1 MADDHPLDNA
11 VWAALTTAHSE
22 LAEVAGR
29 ARRYPPE
36 VSVWAG
42 VDLLDE
48 GGWADLAMLVGPSTG
63 VALFRAAVPDP
74 PPGWTVHHRGTG
86 HQMTVSA
93 AALEPSFTTID
104 EPELRLLGPDD
115 VGEVLA
121 LVELTR
127 PGPFAERTMEM
138 GRYWGHLDPD
148 DRLVALAGERLHL
161 DGHTEISA
169 VCTHPDARGRG
180 LAAALTRRVALGI
193 LERGEVPFLHV
204 AEGNDAARRVYE
216 RLGFRTRR
224 DLEFAWVESPPA

>member
-11 VWAALTTAHSE
+11 VWAALTNAQAD
-22 LAEVAGR
+22 LAEVVGR
-29 ARRYPPE
+29 ARRYPPD

-42 VDLLDE
+42 VDRFDE
-48 GGWADLAMLVGPSTG
+48 AAWADLEALVGPSTG
-63 VALFRAAVPDP
+63 LALFRAAVPDP
-74 PPGWTVHHRGTG
+74 PPGWVVHHRGAS

-93 AALEPSFTTID
+93 AALEPSFASID
-104 EPELRLLGPDD
+104 GPVLRRLGPDD

-138 GRYWGHLDPD
+138 GTYWGHLDGH
-148 DRLVALAGERLHL
+148 DRLLALAGERMHL
-161 DGHTEISA
+161 EGYTEVSA

-180 LAAALTRRVALGI
+180 LAAALTRQVALGI
-193 LERGEVPFLHV
+193 LERGETPFLHV
-204 AEGNDAARRVYE
+204 AAGNDAARRVYE

-224 DLEFAWVESPPA
+224 ELEFAWVESPPA